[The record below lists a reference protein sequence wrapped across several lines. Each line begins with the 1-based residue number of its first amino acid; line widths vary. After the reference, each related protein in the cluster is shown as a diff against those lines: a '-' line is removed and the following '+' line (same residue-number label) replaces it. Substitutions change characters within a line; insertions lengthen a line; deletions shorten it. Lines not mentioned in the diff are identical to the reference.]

1 MTTDN
6 KADLGELLAALNAA
20 GAEKLAWTLEQHTDE
35 AGTHW
40 TGMLQAANEM
50 GAPVHLTPEV
60 EELLR
65 EAVRSG
71 TLGGRKP
78 GSWVMDCATGAIG
91 HPQPRSGDG
100 AGAPG
105 ITERTM

>member
-6 KADLGELLAALNAA
+6 ESDLSELLAALNAA
-20 GAEKLAWTLEQHTDE
+20 GAQKLAWTLAQHRDTT
-35 AGTHW
+35 GTHW
-40 TGMLQAANEM
+40 AGMLQAANEM
-50 GAPVHLTPEV
+50 GAPVHLAPEV
-60 EELLR
+60 ENMLR

-71 TLGGRKP
+71 TLGGLRP

-91 HPQPRSGDG
+91 RPQPRTGDG

>member
-1 MTTDN
+1 MADTTS
-6 KADLGELLAALNAA
+6 DLSELLAALNAA
-20 GAEKLAWTLEQHTDE
+20 GANKLAWTLEEHTDT
-35 AGTHW
+35 AGTHHW
-40 TGMLQAANEM
+40 AGILQAANEM
-50 GAPVHLTPEV
+50 GAPVHLAPDV

-71 TLGGRKP
+71 RLGGRKP

-91 HPQPRSGDG
+91 HPQPRTGDG